1 MTKLKEISRWLTE
14 NDRNHQ
20 YMKKDGVII
29 FATGDDE
36 ITQLHVIKKEK
47 KATHMA
53 WYMHVLDDMDGGY
66 DRENHMNLQDNIY
79 KDKILE
85 YVLRLNYQYKFGS
98 WEYDYRD
105 GDIRFHTSF
114 PLEDT
119 GITIKQFER
128 LYRVMTKS
136 GAEGA
141 KGIKYITEHG
151 EFPKESSEDSVLRAL
166 LELVESMKDDVIEA
180 DIVE

>member
-1 MTKLKEISRWLTE
+1 MTKLKEIAKWLTE
-14 NDRNHQ
+14 NDRKHK
-20 YMKKDGVII
+20 YIKKDGVII

-36 ITQLHVIKKEK
+36 ITQLHVIIKEK
-47 KATHMA
+47 TSTHLA
-53 WYMHVLDDMDGGY
+53 WYMHVLEDVDGGY

-79 KDKILE
+79 KEMILE

-105 GDIRFHTSF
+105 GDIRFYTSF

-119 GITIKQFER
+119 GITTKQFER
-128 LYRVMTKS
+128 LYKVMTNS
-136 GAEGA
+136 GEEGA

-151 EFPKESSEDSVLRAL
+151 EFPKESSELSALREL
-166 LELVESMKDDVIEA
+166 LKMIEGMKDDMIEA
-180 DIVE
+180 DIV